1 MPAATVVRRPSPG
14 TGLPAVFRQ
23 RYLLKLLVDK
33 ELQIRYRGT
42 VLGLLW
48 SYVKPGIQFV
58 VFYVALGIFLGLERG
73 MENYAVYLF
82 SGIILINFFSESFG
96 NAARSI
102 VANASL
108 IKKIYLP
115 RQMFPV
121 ASVWV
126 AGVHLMP
133 QLVVMLLAALIVG
146 WSPTWISLLA
156 VPAALLIVGLLGA
169 GLGMLFGAA
178 NVFFRDAENFVD
190 LIVMVSTWS
199 APVLY
204 SWTMV
209 RDVLGPVWF
218 AGFMLNPLTVAVELS
233 HAAFWLP
240 TTTPGAH
247 EVPPHLFSLWTPV
260 ALLVVTVV
268 MFLGD
273 LLFRRLE
280 GRFAQ
285 EL

>member
-1 MPAATVVRRPSPG
+1 MAAPTVVRRPSPG

-42 VLGLLW
+42 ILGLLW

-82 SGIILINFFSESFG
+82 SGIILMNFFSESFG

-126 AGVHLMP
+126 AGVHLLP
-133 QLVVMLLAALIVG
+133 QLVVMLVACLIVG

-156 VPAALLIVGLLGA
+156 IPAALLLVGLLGA

-204 SWTMV
+204 PWMMV
-209 RDVLGPVWF
+209 RDVLGPGWF

-240 TTTPGAH
+240 TTSPGAH
-247 EVPPHLFSLWTPV
+247 TVPPDLFSLWTPV
-260 ALLVVTVV
+260 ALLVVAVI

-273 LLFRRLE
+273 LTFRRLE